1 MGILSK
7 LFGPK
12 EPRVLPVHVDDNN
25 FKTEVRQ
32 SRIPVLLDVW
42 SPLCGPCRQLEPVII
57 RLAARYQGRVKVA
70 EINASA
76 APRTMQKL
84 LVSATPTAIYF
95 KKGQELE
102 RVEGFRGELYH
113 QDLIDTASRIA
124 RGSTTRR
131 SETSVTSR
139 PARLR

>member
-12 EPRVLPVHVDDNN
+12 EPRVMPVHVDDSN
-25 FKTEVRQ
+25 FNAEVRQ

-42 SPLCGPCRQLEPVII
+42 SPLCGACRQLEPIII
-57 RLAARYQGRVKVA
+57 RLATRYQKQVKVA

-84 LVSATPTAIYF
+84 FVSATPTVIYF
-95 KKGQELE
+95 KKGQEVE
-102 RVEGFRGELYH
+102 RVEGFRGEPYH
-113 QDLIDTASRIA
+113 QDIIDNELLQPADSAANAVNMA
-124 RGSTTRR
+124 R
-131 SETSVTSR
+131 
-139 PARLR
+139 

>member
-12 EPRVLPVHVDDNN
+12 EPRILPVHVDDSN
-25 FKTEVRQ
+25 FKTVVRQ

-84 LVSATPTAIYF
+84 FVSATPTVIYF
-95 KKGQELE
+95 KKAQELD

-113 QDLIDTASRIA
+113 QDFIDN
-124 RGSTTRR
+124 
-131 SETSVTSR
+131 ELLE
-139 PARLR
+139 PADSAANAVNMAL